1 MKSDQPSTTPQFIP
15 TSNDSPRP
23 SSITD
28 ASSLTR
34 FVEQHPTLCAAC
46 GPSDTGS
53 EWVPMQGETV
63 VAETGEDKVS
73 ADRIRSIGRRLRSA
87 LGDVNHT
94 ELAKEVMGD
103 ARGRAKL
110 ETWLG
115 LSGEGSRLSTPS
127 RPNDAQAV
135 LDAVERWLGADDRRL
150 LADAWDTRRALTK
163 GRHLK
168 GTRSAH
174 QGETG
179 DRINFGGP
187 RLEADTTRKR
197 RASDLGQWLQ
207 TSYPAPLVS
216 DLDAKSLLRLGSD
229 ITDGSL
235 PPYVDRSH
243 DEELSDRVE
252 DALRS
257 APTEW
262 QRRVVVLAGPAK
274 SGKSRSLYEAI
285 RRHPVAM
292 GLEVLIPM
300 PPISTAS
307 AVDSAPLVLDELATA
322 LDRAERAGLLER
334 QVVIFTDDLQR
345 HFEGSAGRNVLNA
358 LERLL
363 KRPSAPI
370 LVASINERFLY
381 LDDCTSQ
388 GMGVS
393 PAHREWLRE
402 HSIACSGELDTG
414 EVALASLRFR
424 RQLVTGTLQDTHLRK
439 LPAALAAVPTL
450 HQRLM
455 HALTDPGQHLRRAL
469 ILATL
474 DAAITDPGGLTIDQL
489 LDSTRNRHALLAP
502 TRPPFHDPEWTAAI
516 DWATEPVGEVWAIL
530 NREVP
535 GVIDEET
542 RWRLMDALAERL
554 LPEHRVDEA
563 LLDRLEEPQ
572 HDALVRHEY
581 EGDDADYCMYLAR
594 RGAANGFPSS
604 MCAIGILL
612 EDQGGLPD
620 EIEEQYCQALEGGYI
635 YAAYHLATFFQRN
648 GRLDDAES
656 WYRYSEKTGDA
667 RASSGLNQMLWD
679 QGRLEELQDRLT
691 ESSQFDDG
699 LPLYGLGLAFA
710 ANGDLDSAEYWLQ
723 RSIDEWSSQAMTELG
738 QVLERKGDLDG
749 AERWYR
755 AAIDDG
761 DDAAITPLGIL
772 LAKGGRWA
780 LAEGHFKQNLDFE
793 PCYSV
798 YLGALCERRGEFD
811 AAETWYRRA
820 VQEGQPLLTQELG
833 LHALAS
839 LFEAH
844 GAAEVAR
851 QTRVALQEMVD
862 SRTPIDDEFDPY
874 QHQLLA
880 HLAGLHVLGRS

>member
-1 MKSDQPSTTPQFIP
+1 MKSDQPSTRPQFVP
-15 TSNDSPRP
+15 TSNDNPRP

-34 FVEQHPTLCAAC
+34 FLEQHPTPCASG
-46 GPSDTGS
+46 GPLDAGG
-53 EWVPMQGETV
+53 EWVPMQGEPV
-63 VAETGEDKVS
+63 VGETGEDKAS
-73 ADRIRSIGRRLRSA
+73 ADYIRSIGRRLCSA

-94 ELAKEVMGD
+94 ELAKKVMGD
-103 ARGRAKL
+103 ARDRAKL

-115 LSGEGSRLSTPS
+115 LGGEGSRLSAPS
-127 RPNDAQAV
+127 QANDAQTV
-135 LDAVERWLGADDRRL
+135 LGAVERWLGADDRRL
-150 LADAWDTRRALTK
+150 LDDAWDTRRALAK

-174 QGETG
+174 KGETD

-197 RASDLGQWLQ
+197 RESDLGKWLQ
-207 TSYPAPLVS
+207 TSYPAPSAS
-216 DLDAKSLLRLGSD
+216 DLDATSLLRLGSD
-229 ITDGSL
+229 VTDGSL

-243 DEELSDRVE
+243 DEEVTDRVE

-274 SGKSRSLYEAI
+274 SGKSRGLYEAI
-285 RRHPVAM
+285 RRHPFTT

-300 PPISTAS
+300 PPVVIAS
-307 AVDSAPLVLDELATA
+307 AASPAPLVLDELATA
-322 LDRAERAGLLER
+322 LDNVERARVLER
-334 QVVIFTDDLQR
+334 QAVIFIDDLQR

-363 KRPSAPI
+363 KRSSAPI

-381 LDDCTSQ
+381 LDDSTSQ

-402 HSIACSGELDTG
+402 HSIVCSGELDTG

-424 RQLVTGTLQDTHLRK
+424 RQLVTGRLQDTHLRK
-439 LPAALAAVPTL
+439 LPAALAAVPAL

-455 HALTDPGQHLRRAL
+455 HALTDPSQHLRRAL
-469 ILATL
+469 TLATL
-474 DAAITDPGGLTIDQL
+474 DATITDPGGLTIDQL
-489 LDSTRNRHALLAP
+489 RNSTRNRHILLAP
-502 TRPPFHDPEWTAAI
+502 TRPSFRDPEWMDAI

-530 NREVP
+530 NREDP
-535 GVIDEET
+535 AGIEEEP
-542 RWRLMDALAERL
+542 RWRLMDALAEQL

-563 LLDRLEEPQ
+563 LLDRLEELQ
-572 HDALVRHEY
+572 YDALVRHEY
-581 EGDDADYCMYLAR
+581 EGGDADYCMYLAR
-594 RGAANGFPSS
+594 RGAAKGFPSS
-604 MCAIGILL
+604 ICAIGILL
-612 EDQGGLPD
+612 EDQGGPPD
-620 EIEEQYCQALEGGYI
+620 EIEEQYCQALESGYS
-635 YAAYHLATFFQRN
+635 YAAYHLASFFERN
-648 GRLDDAES
+648 GRLNDAES
-656 WYRYSEKTGDA
+656 WYRYAEKTGDA

-679 QGRLEELQDRLT
+679 QGRLEELQDRLS
-691 ESSQFDDG
+691 ESSQFEDG
-699 LPLYGLGLAFA
+699 LLLYGLGLAFA
-710 ANGDLDSAEYWLQ
+710 ASGDLDSAEYWLQ
-723 RSIDEWSSQAMTELG
+723 RSIDEWTSQAMTELG

-772 LAKGGRWA
+772 LAKDGRWTM
-780 LAEGHFKQNLDFE
+780 AEGHFKQNLDFE

-811 AAETWYRRA
+811 AAETWYRKA